1 MGSHRMIYVL
11 DILEELVLLLLE
23 NGAEKL
29 EERFT
34 SGKTHMRKCK
44 WSQTR
49 VCAPNASMTSTPL
62 RLLAGLDTVDVVKS
76 LARFRLRHFTPKSMV
91 RRIRVPCF
99 EPSERRSISFYNQ
112 CVSKHSVRSNAFKR
126 TGSVRKSRRAI
137 TALQWA

>member
-49 VCAPNASMTSTPL
+49 VCAPNASMTSIPL
-62 RLLAGLDTVDVVKS
+62 CLLARLDTFDVSKS
-76 LARFRLRHFTPKSMV
+76 LPRFRPRHSTPKSMGC
-91 RRIRVPCF
+91 RMRVPSS
-99 EPSERRSISFYNQ
+99 EPSERCSTSHNQ
-112 CVSKHSVRSNAFKR
+112 CVRKHSERSDEFRR
-126 TGSVRKSRRAI
+126 TGSGKSRRAI